1 MTKSLFTE
9 LNDENAFDLFL
20 RTNKEFLN
28 SIDAGAKH
36 IRDESAIANQFAMA
50 TNLLRDAALKSGTP
64 WFYAHP
70 ILFLYRHTIELY
82 LKGLV
87 PQPRPTHNLL
97 VLRDSL
103 IEYIKSKY
111 GYDIS
116 GGWVAETITEFA
128 TIDPNSTRFRYAR
141 DNQGNPSFNAEQV
154 VNLDELKTRMDE
166 LFLVF
171 MNLKM
176 AQRGEE
182 NATAQPNNS
191 FNQPRD

>member
-1 MTKSLFTE
+1 MAKSLFTE
-9 LNDENAFDLFL
+9 LNDETAFDLFL
-20 RTNKEFLN
+20 RTDEEFL
-28 SIDAGAKH
+28 SSVEAGVKY
-36 IRDESAIANQFAMA
+36 IQDESAMANQFAMA
-50 TNLLRDAALKSGTP
+50 ANLLRDAALNSGTA
-64 WFYAHP
+64 WFYVHP
-70 ILFLYRHTIELY
+70 LLFLYRHTIELY

-97 VLRDSL
+97 VMRDSL

-128 TIDPNSTRFRYAR
+128 AIDPNSTRFRYAR
-141 DNQGNPSFNAEQV
+141 NNQGNPSFNAEQV
-154 VNLDELKTRMDE
+154 VNLDELKTRMDA

-176 AQRGEE
+176 AQKGAANE
-182 NATAQPNNS
+182 
-191 FNQPRD
+191 